1 MDELPSISLLI
12 RPAAQ
17 EPLPTMIH
25 VQHLTKTYEDL
36 QRGRFVAVDRV
47 SFSVRPGEIFGLLGP
62 NGAGK
67 TTVLRMLS
75 TVLEPTGGIATVA
88 GYDVVRDAA
97 QVRRHIGFV
106 SNNTAIYDRM
116 TAWEMVEY
124 FGRLH
129 GMPQSE
135 LKARMESLFGQL
147 RMQDFRDVP
156 GAKMSTGMKQKV
168 SIARAMIH
176 DPPVLVFDE
185 ATLGLDVLV
194 ARNLLGVIR
203 SLREAGKCLIFS
215 THIMSEVERLCDRIA
230 IMYRGTILDKGTL
243 EELRDRHRE
252 DDFEELFFGLLSQ
265 HEQELIAT
273 GTSFFRTPAS
283 AVDHAA
289 ELAGLKGETHG

>member
-1 MDELPSISLLI
+1 
-12 RPAAQ
+12 
-17 EPLPTMIH
+17 MIH

-36 QRGRFVAVDRV
+36 QRGRFVAVDGI
-47 SFSVRPGEIFGLLGP
+47 SFTVRKGEIFGLLGP

-67 TTVLRMLS
+67 TTVLRILS
-75 TVLEPTGGIATVA
+75 TVLEPTDGIATVA
-88 GYDVVRDAA
+88 GYDVVRDSAE
-97 QVRRHIGFV
+97 VRRHIGFV

-129 GMPQSE
+129 GMKSDQ
-135 LKARMESLFGQL
+135 LQQRLDALFDQL
-147 RMQDFRDVP
+147 RMNDFRDVP

-194 ARNLLGVIR
+194 ARNLLAVIR

-230 IMYRGTILDKGTL
+230 IMYRGKILDNGSL

-265 HEQELIAT
+265 HEQEMREQRNESR
-273 GTSFFRTPAS
+273 GTQRHEMVETT
-283 AVDHAA
+283 
-289 ELAGLKGETHG
+289 AG